1 MDNQYPNSGIL
12 FRNDKKQEGTKQ
24 PDHTGE
30 LNITCGPCGQSFTRK
45 LAGWVRESRTGR
57 KFFALSFKPAE
68 QQDTARPHST
78 GGSRPNAQDLAQGTD
93 IDAAFGKA
101 DDGGIA

>member
-1 MDNQYPNSGIL
+1 MDNQYPDSGIL

-30 LNITCGPCGQSFTRK
+30 LNITCDHCGKSFTRK
-45 LAGWVRESRTGR
+45 LTAWVRESRTGR

-68 QQDTARPHST
+68 QQNAARPQT
-78 GGSRPNAQDLAQGTD
+78 GGRRPNAQDLAQGTD
-93 IDAAFGKA
+93 IDGAFGKA
-101 DDGGIA
+101 GGGGIA